1 MSRSLFE
8 RLEGLGLTS
17 EMTAFCQDDLARRC
31 GRRYRGGLLSHNL
44 LLVPFFQRLVS
55 ILSLH
60 PSVVRHLTN
69 MIVGVEDLISR
80 YLNGPR
86 LLSSSH
92 LSHLT
97 ISQSPSSPSH
107 FDILLATTHFVGDG
121 MALHTLMND
130 FYGLVGKGESVYVL
144 EGMLED
150 ALEER
155 QSSGRQ
161 GIPSST
167 EERLATH
174 PQATS
179 ALKRAA
185 SRTAYTRTQS
195 LSVVRLQTLV
205 LLHSYSATY

>member
-1 MSRSLFE
+1 MTV
-8 RLEGLGLTS
+8 GL
-17 EMTAFCQDDLARRC
+17 A
-31 GRRYRGGLLSHNL
+31 
-44 LLVPFFQRLVS
+44 
-55 ILSLH
+55 
-60 PSVVRHLTN
+60 
-69 MIVGVEDLISR
+69 DLILR

-97 ISQSPSSPSH
+97 ISQSPSSSSH

-174 PQATS
+174 PLATS

-185 SRTAYTRTQS
+185 SRTAYIRTQS
-195 LSVVRLQTLV
+195 LSVVRL
-205 LLHSYSATY
+205 